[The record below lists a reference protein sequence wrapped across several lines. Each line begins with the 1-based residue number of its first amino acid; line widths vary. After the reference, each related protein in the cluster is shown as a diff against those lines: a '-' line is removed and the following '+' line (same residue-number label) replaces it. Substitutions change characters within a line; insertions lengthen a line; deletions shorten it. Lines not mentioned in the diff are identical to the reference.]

1 MPVKGRTSSPR
12 LRAVSNVAGEVAT
25 QQTSSLRRQGGKQV
39 GDGGAGAEPDGH
51 VRLHQFG
58 CGFGSE
64 ALVGVDG
71 PPQPPLRS
79 NMDIHQLLGKEADSL
94 LGHTC
99 NRIPKDFLMLPGPDY
114 VDRVM
119 VQSDRSIAVL
129 RNLAQV
135 YDHGRLGGTGY
146 LSILPVDQG
155 VEHSG
160 AASFARNPAYFNP
173 CRRARQAGRGS
184 PN

>member
-1 MPVKGRTSSPR
+1 
-12 LRAVSNVAGEVAT
+12 
-25 QQTSSLRRQGGKQV
+25 
-39 GDGGAGAEPDGH
+39 
-51 VRLHQFG
+51 
-58 CGFGSE
+58 
-64 ALVGVDG
+64 
-71 PPQPPLRS
+71 
-79 NMDIHQLLGKEADSL
+79 MDIHQLLGKEADSL

-99 NRIPKDFLMLPGPDY
+99 NGIPKDFLMLPGPDY

-155 VEHSG
+155 IEHSG
-160 AASFARNPAYFNP
+160 AASFARNPAYFDS
-173 CRRARQAGRGS
+173 CRRGRQAGRGS